1 MPALRWQPETG
12 FQHETPLIE
21 QALELGV
28 SGFIIFG
35 GPAAEVQ
42 ALTSRLASSV
52 ERPLLLA
59 SDLERGA
66 GQQFAGLQELP
77 PARALGSLDDLD
89 AVRRAG
95 AATARDALSVGINW
109 VFAPVADLD
118 AEPDNPIVQ
127 TRAFGDD
134 PAWAGACVAAW
145 VEGCQGAGAL
155 ACIKHFPGHG
165 RTVTDSHAGL
175 PLVTASRGELED
187 DLRPFRTGIRAGVA
201 ACMTAHVAF
210 PALDPKRLPATVSP
224 AILGMLRSELGFSGA
239 VVSDALIMEGAFEG
253 RTEADAYVEAIAAG
267 VDLLLYP
274 RNLGLASDALQEAQ
288 RSGALT
294 PGRIEAALMRVSV
307 LLEMQA
313 RLARTAATGDM
324 PGVGT
329 ALADRL
335 LATPPLRGTI
345 PALRQPLNVTIID
358 DDLGGPYPASPGDWI
373 IRALEDAGVA
383 FGSGG
388 SRIVIAY
395 SEPRAWKER
404 AGFGADAVA
413 RLREFA
419 PSADLVVLFGHPRL
433 SASIPGAAPILVGW
447 HRQRL
452 MQEAVARW
460 FMPRVSR

>member
-1 MPALRWQPETG
+1 
-12 FQHETPLIE
+12 
-21 QALELGV
+21 
-28 SGFIIFG
+28 
-35 GPAAEVQ
+35 
-42 ALTSRLASSV
+42 
-52 ERPLLLA
+52 
-59 SDLERGA
+59 
-66 GQQFAGLQELP
+66 
-77 PARALGSLDDLD
+77 
-89 AVRRAG
+89 
-95 AATARDALSVGINW
+95 
-109 VFAPVADLD
+109 
-118 AEPDNPIVQ
+118 
-127 TRAFGDD
+127 
-134 PAWAGACVAAW
+134 
-145 VEGCQGAGAL
+145 
-155 ACIKHFPGHG
+155 
-165 RTVTDSHAGL
+165 
-175 PLVTASRGELED
+175 
-187 DLRPFRTGIRAGVA
+187 
-201 ACMTAHVAF
+201 
-210 PALDPKRLPATVSP
+210 
-224 AILGMLRSELGFSGA
+224 
-239 VVSDALIMEGAFEG
+239 
-253 RTEADAYVEAIAAG
+253 
-267 VDLLLYP
+267 
-274 RNLGLASDALQEAQ
+274 
-288 RSGALT
+288 
-294 PGRIEAALMRVSV
+294 
-307 LLEMQA
+307 
-313 RLARTAATGDM
+313 M